1 MKFSLTTVV
10 AVAALMADSASAHYF
25 FEKMVVNGVASA
37 DYMRSSTQ
45 GYQPQSNSIMTSNT
59 FRCNTGAKAA
69 AKTATVA
76 AGSEVGF
83 QMNFGAKIQHPGPL
97 QIWMSKA
104 SGDLSS
110 YDGSGDWFKVYES
123 GPTKFPLTGAAEEW
137 GVYNKNIITFT
148 VPKDLAAGDYLVRP
162 EHLALHKPSGTEFYF
177 NCGQMKVTGSGTKV
191 PTATVKFPG
200 VYDSNTAGLSPN
212 ERFSLY
218 QNAKSYPMPGT
229 TLVTRELSLPMSRI
243 TRGMREET
251 KQE

>member
-1 MKFSLTTVV
+1 MKFSLATVV

-37 DYMRSSTQ
+37 DYMRQ
-45 GYQPQSNSIMTSNT
+45 QHHDQQHT

-69 AKTATVA
+69 SKTATVA

-83 QMNFGAKIQHPGPL
+83 QMNAGAKIQHPGPL

-104 SGDLSS
+104 SGDLFS

-123 GPTKFPLTGAAEEW
+123 GPTRFPLTGAAEEW

-148 VPKDLAAGDYLVRP
+148 VPKDLAAGDYL
-162 EHLALHKPSGTEFYF
+162 FYF

-191 PTATVKFPG
+191 PTATAKFPG
-200 VYDSNTAGLSPN
+200 VYDSNTAGLSTQ
-212 ERFSLY
+212 FSLY
-218 QNAKSYPMPGT
+218 QNARSYPMPGT

>member
-191 PTATVKFPG
+191 PTATAKFPG
-200 VYDSNTAGLSPN
+200 VYDSNTAGLSPK
-212 ERFSLY
+212 FSLY